1 MKWFAGL
8 VAGSLWGASVIAQTP
23 SPSPAASPAL
33 EDGLIHM
40 EAKPELMGLVPTFPV
55 LSLNRSVEFYRKL
68 GFDVVLQ
75 SGNYV
80 AVGRDIVQIGL
91 VLDRTSTSKG
101 FKLSCYIRTGRID
114 ELYKE
119 FLAKGVKPTVEIKTQ
134 PSKMREF
141 TVTDPDGFTLI
152 FGEYTGD

>member
-1 MKWFAGL
+1 MKWLAGIL
-8 VAGSLWGASVIAQTP
+8 VGVVWISGAMAQTP
-23 SPSPAASPAL
+23 SPSPAPTPSSA
-33 EDGLIHM
+33 DGLIHL
-40 EAKPELMGLVPTFPV
+40 EPKPELLGLVPTFPV

-68 GFDVVLQ
+68 GFNVVLQ

-91 VLDRTSTSKG
+91 VLDRTSTAKG
-101 FKLSCYIRTGRID
+101 FKISCYIRTGRID

-119 FLAKGVKPTVEIKTQ
+119 FLAKGIKPTSDIKTQ

-152 FGEYTGD
+152 FGEYTGE